1 MAQAAYCSQCGT
13 NVYVTP
19 DGRCPQ
25 GHGPEFLSNFYE
37 TGEAP
42 TTAEPAQT
50 AYAGPEYTPAPAGYA
65 APVQPAKKSK
75 VGLIIAIVLA
85 VLVLCGV
92 SVGVGMCVL
101 VDNAEEAIDTAIEE
115 STDITID
122 ENTDAGTGTEGTTDS
137 GEGATGAAGEMG
149 PDTTPALAQG
159 VVRVELGWDEASD
172 LDLEIWDATGENLVV
187 RALTE
192 NGADITDGTQGREY
206 FDFTG
211 DYDNGTYVISVYFA
225 AQNNAPDAAVA
236 TVVVHMANGDTVT
249 RSQQILWDPG
259 QDQWH
264 AFSIDASTGD
274 IVDMDEFID
283 IETTE

>member
-25 GHGPEFLSNFYE
+25 GHGPEFLSDFYE
-37 TGEAP
+37 TADAP
-42 TTAEPAQT
+42 TTAVSTPVVD
-50 AYAGPEYTPAPAGYA
+50 AGPSYTPPPTGYGS
-65 APVQPAKKSK
+65 PVQPPQKKSK

-85 VLVLCGV
+85 VLLLCGV
-92 SVGVGMCVL
+92 GVSVAMCTVL
-101 VDNAEEAIDTAIEE
+101 KGAEDVIDTAIEE
-115 STDITID
+115 TTDITED
-122 ENTDAGTGTEGTTDS
+122 TGTNGTTTDPGGSTEAAGT
-137 GEGATGAAGEMG
+137 MG
-149 PDTTPALAQG
+149 PDTTPALIDG

-172 LDLEIWDATGENLVV
+172 LDLEIWDAAGENLVT
-187 RALTE
+187 RALTV

-211 DYDNGTYVISVYFA
+211 EYGTGTYVVSVYFA
-225 AQNNAPDAAVA
+225 AQNSAPDSAVA
-236 TVVVHMANGDTVT
+236 TVIVHKANGDTET

-264 AFSIDASTGD
+264 AFSIDAQTGD
-274 IVDMDEFID
+274 IVDLDEFID